1 MRRSAVMWVPVA
13 FVAFL
18 SVCSTVFAAD
28 LHAPVYKAPPP
39 LLSPVPVFSWTGLYV
54 GGHIGYGWANFAG
67 DDPAGGE
74 PAKAKGWLGG
84 VTLGYN
90 YQINAFV
97 IGVEGD
103 YSWANVNY
111 TETNIFGTG
120 GEAKLKNDFYATAA
134 LRLGYAVDRF
144 LIYGKGGAAWTR
156 DKWDVTDG
164 VGGFANG
171 TFNRVGWMV
180 GGGVEYA
187 FWNNWS
193 AKVEYNYLHFKSIEE
208 NLTTGGGLT
217 ATPANVKLDAHLV
230 KLGLNYRF
238 NIWN

>member
-1 MRRSAVMWVPVA
+1 MRRSAGVWLSVA
-13 FVAFL
+13 FVAF
-18 SVCSTVFAAD
+18 SSMCSAAVAAD
-28 LHAPVYKAPPP
+28 LRRPVYKAPP
-39 LLSPVPVFSWTGLYV
+39 LLAPAPVYSWTGFYV
-54 GGHIGYGWANFAG
+54 GGHAGYGWSNFSG

-84 VTLGYN
+84 VTVGYN

-97 IGVEGD
+97 IGIEGD

-111 TETNIFGTG
+111 SEPDIFGVG
-120 GEAKLKNDFYATAA
+120 AGEAKLKNDFFATAA
-134 LRLGYAVDRF
+134 VRLGYAIDRL

-164 VGGFANG
+164 LGGYANG
-171 TFNRVGWMV
+171 TFNRTGWMI
-180 GGGVEYA
+180 GGGLEYA
-187 FWNNWS
+187 FWDNWS
-193 AKVEYNYLHFKSIEE
+193 AKVEYNYLQFKSIEE

-217 ATPANVKLDAHLV
+217 ATPANVKLSTHLV

-238 NIWN
+238 AWP